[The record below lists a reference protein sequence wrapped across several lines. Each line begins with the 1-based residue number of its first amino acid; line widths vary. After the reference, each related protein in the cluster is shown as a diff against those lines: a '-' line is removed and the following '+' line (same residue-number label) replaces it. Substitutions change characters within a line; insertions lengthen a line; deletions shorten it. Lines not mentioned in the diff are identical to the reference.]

1 MNPALP
7 AHIDHSNMNL
17 DWFKILIIDANYDN
31 IDALEDLLY
40 DSGYQQIVSYTNPIV
55 ALAEFHI
62 HKPNLVLLDLRLPQ
76 MNGLDVL
83 RKLKESHKLEHT
95 DVMVLSEDTSQECK
109 LVAFQYG
116 AVDFISKP
124 FEADEVQSRINNLIE
139 SRFQVK
145 RLVRK
150 NKTLDLI
157 VQARS
162 KSLQLQQNQLQRINL
177 DLEKQVDQ
185 HNSEL
190 NNANFKLQQSNS
202 ALDKLISIVSHE
214 FRTPLTSI
222 KGYTEML
229 RDDADSISTLER
241 SRFLTIIEKE
251 TSRLNGLVTDLLE
264 LQKLNAS
271 DRIWQSTPLNMGE
284 LVKHCIELSQAAYN
298 EKNINLR
305 CHFSHHSTCFSGDA
319 EKIRQVILNTLSNA
333 LAYTDRG
340 DVLVSVDTTEHWAE
354 IILYSTN
361 KDTIQRYEYVAEEL
375 EITLHTFRDP
385 DQLQNY
391 LHLFGRKTS
400 ILVLDID
407 ANNKQ
412 HLNRIEQMCFPLST
426 LSIAVIAPD
435 HPFIDDDY
443 LGNNMNTQWLQIPA
457 AIDSI
462 TMTQLIHDV
471 TQTSI
476 NQKMVRVQI
485 TDTGVGIPSNQLNK
499 IFSKFHQHNEV
510 NSNNTAG
517 IGLGLTISQEIV
529 ERHRGRIWV
538 ESECGSGSKFTVL
551 LPLTR

>member
-1 MNPALP
+1 MNPVFP
-7 AHIDHSNMNL
+7 AHLNNPNMNL
-17 DWFKILIIDANYDN
+17 DWFKILIIDADYDN
-31 IDALEDLLY
+31 IDVLEELLY
-40 DSGYQQIVSYTNPIV
+40 DCGYQHIVSYTNPIL

-62 HKPNLVLLDLRLPQ
+62 HKPNLILLDLRLPQ

-83 RKLKESHKLEHT
+83 RKLKESNKLEHT

-124 FEADEVQSRINNLIE
+124 FDANEVQTRINDLIE

-162 KSLQLQQNQLQRINL
+162 NSLQQQQNQLQRINL
-177 DLEKQVDQ
+177 NLEQQVEQ

-190 NNANFKLQQSNS
+190 NNANYKLQQSNI

-229 RDDADSISTLER
+229 RDEDDSISTAER
-241 SRFLTIIEKE
+241 SNFLTIIEKE

-271 DRIWQSTPLNMGE
+271 DRIWQTTPLNMAE
-284 LVKHCIELSQAAYN
+284 LVTQCVELSQPAYT
-298 EKNINLR
+298 EKSINLH
-305 CHFSHHSTCFSGDA
+305 CQISHHSTCFSGDA
-319 EKIRQVILNTLSNA
+319 DKIRQVILNTLSNA
-333 LAYTDRG
+333 LTYTDHG
-340 DVLVSVDTTEHWAE
+340 DVFVSVDTTEHWAE
-354 IILYSTN
+354 IILYSN
-361 KDTIQRYEYVAEEL
+361 NIETIDSYDSVAEEL
-375 EITLHTFRDP
+375 EITLHIFRDP
-385 DQLQNY
+385 DQLQTY

-400 ILVLDID
+400 ILILDID
-407 ANNKQ
+407 PNNKQ
-412 HLNRIEQMCFPLST
+412 HINRIEQMCFPLSS
-426 LSIAVIAPD
+426 LSIAVIAPE
-435 HPFIDDDY
+435 HPFLNDDHAS
-443 LGNNMNTQWLQIPA
+443 NNMYTQWLQIPA
-457 AIDSI
+457 AINSI
-462 TMTQLIHDV
+462 TLTQLIHDV

-499 IFSKFHQHNEV
+499 IFSKFHQHN
-510 NSNNTAG
+510 NISARNTAG